1 MSATES
7 KTIKVLLVDDH
18 NLLRESLTDSLSRL
32 EDFEVVGQ
40 AADGSEVL
48 AVARQTRPDVVIM
61 DVSMPQ
67 MSGLHATQRLRLE
80 MPQVRVV
87 GLSMHTSQ
95 EMARAM
101 RSAGAAAYLTK
112 ETSISTLVDV
122 LRSVVDDRESDV

>member
-32 EDFEVVGQ
+32 EDIEVVGQ
-40 AADGSEVL
+40 AADGSEAL
-48 AVARQTRPDVVIM
+48 AAARQTRPDVVIM

-122 LRSVVDDRESDV
+122 LRSVVEDSGE